1 MSEWESRL
9 YRRIEELVAS
19 SDDYYDDQ
27 SRDDLLGLERALANT
42 RGEVS
47 AIRADLAALRD
58 AVTVL
63 VGKATDDSESAI
75 AGLRRQV
82 DSLTAAIRRQ
92 SEDDTTAAGRSSEAV
107 QQAVSEARDVVEER
121 IAVLEDGIATLSDRL
136 EALAR
141 DGVLETHDRLA
152 KLIEAVRGL
161 PESVASRVP
170 DASALEAVTT
180 REMADLR
187 GDLADALEEVRDRI
201 STQVASQASDL
212 LDRLDEGNAVVTRRV
227 TELSGPVTAVAA
239 STTDTE
245 ERLSHLEELATGI
258 QRELSAVSSEWSSR
272 TTAVVEQARTAG
284 EAAAA

>member
-82 DSLTAAIRRQ
+82 DSVTA
-92 SEDDTTAAGRSSEAV
+92 
-107 QQAVSEARDVVEER
+107 
-121 IAVLEDGIATLSDRL
+121 
-136 EALAR
+136 
-141 DGVLETHDRLA
+141 
-152 KLIEAVRGL
+152 
-161 PESVASRVP
+161 
-170 DASALEAVTT
+170 

-284 EAAAA
+284 EAAAAAVEESSQNAAAEFEERVTELLSESRSEIAAVLAEA